1 MFLRNADIYMYVYT
15 YVYIY
20 THPRL
25 HDVTFQ
31 KTIMFTVLAV
41 RTSNVL
47 LCSGLDNVNAKQVL
61 LLLRTLA
68 RQGRTIVCTI
78 HQPAAS
84 LFQLFDHVYVVSQ
97 GLCVYQG
104 ATQQLVPFLSSAGL
118 NCPTNHN
125 PADFGKTLMKAFSQ
139 DDRTPLRKQG

>member
-1 MFLRNADIYMYVYT
+1 M
-15 YVYIY
+15 
-20 THPRL
+20 
-25 HDVTFQ
+25 
-31 KTIMFTVLAV
+31 
-41 RTSNVL
+41 L

-97 GLCVYQG
+97 GLCVFQG

-118 NCPTNHN
+118 NCPTTHN
-125 PADFGKTLMKAFSQ
+125 PADFGKTLVNGFNH
-139 DDRTPLRKQG
+139 DDHALWHKLNP